1 MKTKGKLN
9 KGVALVLSAA
19 LLMGLTPAIPDM
31 SLKSYAVTTIDTEA
45 PSIQAYITKETLVSN
60 DRTINKF
67 IPDDDGKNDIVGLL
81 YFGKNSKGASQKW
94 YILGKD
100 GGVSGD
106 NIAIFAASNI
116 TTNCFYNDTSSH
128 SYVGDDDEAYVTE
141 SEKPSSVYANHYGE
155 SDIRE
160 ALRKMAGDEGTDTY
174 KYFTDTEK
182 KMMQKTKVL
191 THEYSNNHLYTTND
205 KLYLASGSTGTKN
218 IINVGSVSKS
228 EGSIANNEYTSIK
241 LSWENYWNVGSWFWL
256 RSPFDSHSLDAL
268 NANPHDGFIYYINV
282 SVNVDY
288 SGVRPASNLNLSSVL
303 FASAADA
310 TSDNE
315 NGGTITTSGTN
326 QAAMILRLDGKDQN
340 IGKFTYNK
348 DGITV
353 TKGTTE
359 STTEGTAKD
368 IFLVVQGKTAKVDDT
383 EGVDWY
389 YSKKI
394 TADETVTLATIAAG
408 AEIDETKIDLT
419 SPNCKIWLETPVSDA
434 DKLCYAVDN
443 GIQHTHEWSDK
454 LTPYDSKQH
463 GYECTDPDC
472 PYKGKAEGFKEL
484 EAHTSGADGVCT
496 KCGYTKGDHIVTYFP
511 EKAATSTTVGY
522 KEHYECSHCDKW
534 FKYPAKLGILESE
547 SKSYFEIP
555 ATGNKSSGN
564 KNSDRYKR
572 DSGSSSGS
580 SSGASSTIAI
590 INNGSTTG
598 WSKDESGRWWYY
610 DGNTKI
616 IGWTYDKQAGKWYY
630 VDESKGMLY
639 GWIQDTVDGYWYY
652 LDNNT
657 GEMLTGWQLIDG
669 KQYYFAPAS
678 QTATYI
684 FDESS
689 YKWVYS
695 NAANNRPYGA
705 MYAGTITPDNQR
717 VDADGARI
725 Q

>member
-1 MKTKGKLN
+1 MKT
-9 KGVALVLSAA
+9 
-19 LLMGLTPAIPDM
+19 
-31 SLKSYAVTTIDTEA
+31 
-45 PSIQAYITKETLVSN
+45 
-60 DRTINKF
+60 
-67 IPDDDGKNDIVGLL
+67 
-81 YFGKNSKGASQKW
+81 
-94 YILGKD
+94 
-100 GGVSGD
+100 GGG
-106 NIAIFAASNI
+106 
-116 TTNCFYNDTSSH
+116 
-128 SYVGDDDEAYVTE
+128 
-141 SEKPSSVYANHYGE
+141 KPSY
-155 SDIRE
+155 
-160 ALRKMAGDEGTDTY
+160 
-174 KYFTDTEK
+174 
-182 KMMQKTKVL
+182 
-191 THEYSNNHLYTTND
+191 YTTED
-205 KLYLASGSTGTKN
+205 KLYLASGKYEDTN
-218 IINVGSVSKS
+218 IYVGSSSDDAGK
-228 EGSIANNEYTSIK
+228 GIK
-241 LSWENYWNVGSWFWL
+241 LSASTYWKKESDGGFSGTWIWL
-256 RSPFDSHSLDAL
+256 RSPDTSYSNLELYAH
-268 NANPHDGFIYYINV
+268 PYYGSINSFEIV
-282 SVNVDY
+282 SNSD
-288 SGVRPASNLNLSSVL
+288 GVRPASNLNLSSVL
-303 FASAADA
+303 FASAAPAAESVNA
-310 TSDNE
+310 T
-315 NGGTITTSGTN
+315 GGIIKTSETE
-326 QAAMILRLDGKDQN
+326 QAAMTLRLDGSDKN
-340 IGKFTYNK
+340 IGSFTYNK

-359 STTEGTAKD
+359 STTEGVAKD

-472 PYKGKAEGFKEL
+472 PYKGKAEGFKDFED
-484 EAHTSGADGVCT
+484 HKYDKDNVCT
-496 KCGYTKGDHIVTYFP
+496 KCGYRLGDHIVTYFQ

-555 ATGNKSSGN
+555 ATGNRSSGS

-598 WSKDESGRWWYY
+598 WSKDAAGRWWYY
-610 DGNTKI
+610 DGNTKV
-616 IGWTYDKQAGKWYY
+616 IGWVYDKPAGKWYY

-639 GWIQDTVDGYWYY
+639 GWIHDTVDGYWYY

-657 GEMLTGWQLIDG
+657 GEMLTGWQLING

-695 NAANNRPYGA
+695 NAANNRPYGS
-705 MYAGTITPDNQR
+705 MYAGTLTPDNQR